1 MYHFTFTITNA
12 KKQFLGSCFFL
23 PEKRSICSI
32 RLFICFKVAKPIM
45 THMTTEKQ
53 TSNVIWRTI
62 ASVGVYNTP
71 TQTNTQQTVVFYGL
85 RGLSISV
92 MVLYCTNRN
101 FYRPTPNLHLNLPLT
116 GNFVHFYHT
125 HARTHSPRNYNT
137 DATKVYTRVKRY
149 LFQRV
154 FEWMCN
160 KSSTS
165 VLNKSNKIHCF
176 IV

>member
-53 TSNVIWRTI
+53 TSNVIWRTF

-71 TQTNTQQTVVFYGL
+71 TQTNTHQSVVFYGL

-116 GNFVHFYHT
+116 GNFVHLYHT
-125 HARTHSPRNYNT
+125 HARTHAHT
-137 DATKVYTRVKRY
+137 HTHTHTVQQTIILMQQKYT
-149 LFQRV
+149 QG
-154 FEWMCN
+154 
-160 KSSTS
+160 
-165 VLNKSNKIHCF
+165 SNDIYFRECLSECVINPAHLY
-176 IV
+176 